1 MALINKLIFFLVY
14 FGYGQILPILGEN
27 HLAPPH
33 YKVVNISSLLPKPYC
48 QKSTS
53 GPAIGSQK
61 LKIVSR
67 HGPCFPNAKT
77 PSSDSEQ
84 LMNWDEVRVR
94 SINKKPKKTP
104 SFLSNYDYGG
114 YTVKIGLGTPRQNF
128 FLMFDTGSPATW
140 VRCKSCTKGCKS
152 NNHLYDPSVS
162 STHTN
167 NKSGCN
173 GSFSVSYRDDSSI
186 EGIWGCDTFT
196 GDDRDIGQIQNFRFV
211 CGQNLKGDFD
221 EMDGIL
227 GLGKGDS
234 SVTSQIPSMQMFSY
248 FIPLTSSRMGN
259 LYFGNEAMDRSK
271 DCLITQFTALVD
283 GQCKDCY
290 YVDLI
295 GISVA
300 GNKLDVSSRMLAS
313 RETIIDSGTVI
324 TQLPEE
330 VYSALR
336 DAFRQSMLAYT
347 LLEKADKLMDTCYTV
362 KKPLIIPEIK
372 FHFGKENT
380 IDVSLSESGIL
391 WTPTESMM
399 CLAFTSAKDNLSIIG
414 SVQQR
419 GMNVIYDLKQKRIGF
434 GTNCPTY

>member
-14 FGYGQILPILGEN
+14 FGYDQILPILGEN
-27 HLAPPH
+27 QLAPPH

-48 QKSTS
+48 QESTS

-61 LKIVSR
+61 LKILPR
-67 HGPCFPNAKT
+67 HGPCSPNAKT
-77 PSSDSEQ
+77 PTSDSEQ

-94 SINKKPKKTP
+94 SINKKPKKTSP
-104 SFLSNYDYGG
+104 VLSNYDYGG
-114 YTVKIGLGTPRQNF
+114 YTVKIGLGTPRQDF
-128 FLMFDTGSPATW
+128 SLMFDTGSTGTW

-152 NNHLYDPSVS
+152 NNRLYDPSIS
-162 STHTN
+162 STYTN

-173 GSFSVSYRDDSSI
+173 GSFSVRYRDDSSI
-186 EGIWGCDTFT
+186 KGIWGCDTLT

-211 CGQNLKGDFD
+211 CGQNLKGEFD

-234 SVTSQIPSMQMFSY
+234 SVTSQIPSLQMFSY
-248 FIPLTSSRMGN
+248 FIPITSSHMGN
-259 LYFGNEAMDRSK
+259 LYFGNEVMYRSN
-271 DCLITQFTALVD
+271 DCSSTQFTALVD
-283 GQCKDCY
+283 GKCKECY

-300 GNKLDVSSRMLAS
+300 GNKLDVSSRILTS
-313 RETIIDSGTVI
+313 GETIIDSGTVI
-324 TQLPEE
+324 TQLPKE

-336 DAFRQSMLAYT
+336 DAFRQSMLGYT
-347 LLEKADKLMDTCYTV
+347 LLEKADKLMDTCYIV
-362 KKPLIIPEIK
+362 KEPFTIPEIK
-372 FHFGKENT
+372 FHFGKEKSIEVN
-380 IDVSLSESGIL
+380 LSESGTL
-391 WTPTESMM
+391 WTRTESIM
-399 CLAFTSAKDNLSIIG
+399 CLAFASAEDNLSIIG

-419 GMNVIYDLKQKRIGF
+419 GMNVIYDLKEKRIGF